1 MVNPLPIKQG
11 LNPTRAQ
18 VPPEWP
24 DPIMA
29 SDFLWHL
36 VSHQRHRAD
45 HDDFSAVLARFAVG
59 EVVGDGGTPLQ
70 PDTPLRPGTF
80 ISFYKHPAAERQVP
94 GELTVLHHDKNIL
107 VVDKPPFLATMPR
120 GQHIRQTATVKARVQ
135 LNNPELSPC
144 HRLDRLTRGVLMFT
158 TRKELRGAYQ
168 TMFDR
173 RLPSKIYEALTP
185 LPQDAPFAPH
195 PDFSEWRS
203 WDTPTADTPWVVHH
217 RMIKIRGRLSTYLE
231 LGKPNAETHISGMR
245 IEHREGKDVCVWRM
259 QPRTGKT
266 HQLRVV
272 LRALGLPIINDPL
285 YAELSDRALVDP
297 TAALP
302 SPPQVE
308 DEDFQKPMGLIAK
321 ELHFTDPLSGE
332 QRSFSSRV
340 RELKLASRRS
350 C

>member
-18 VPPEWP
+18 VPQHWPEP
-24 DPIMA
+24 VSA
-29 SDFLWHL
+29 ADFVWHL

-45 HDDFSAVLARFAVG
+45 HDDFAAVLARFAAG
-59 EVVGDGGTPLQ
+59 EVVGDGGAPLL

-80 ISFYKHPAAERQVP
+80 ISFYKYPAAERQVP
-94 GELTVLHHDKNIL
+94 GELTVLHRDDNIV

-135 LNNPELSPC
+135 LDNPELSPC

-158 TRKELRGAYQ
+158 ARQSVRGAYQ
-168 TMFDR
+168 TLFDR
-173 RLPSKIYEALTP
+173 RVPSKVYEALTP
-185 LPQDAPFAPH
+185 LPDEAPFAPH
-195 PDFSEWRS
+195 PDFADWRS
-203 WDTPTADTPWVVHH
+203 WHAPTPETPWVLRH

-231 LGKPNAETHISGMR
+231 PGEPNAETHITGMR
-245 IEHREGKDVCVWRM
+245 VEHREGRDVCVWRM
-259 QPRTGKT
+259 QPHTGKT

-285 YAELSDRALVDP
+285 YAELSDAALVDP
-297 TAALP
+297 AAALP
-302 SPPQVE
+302 SPPHVE
-308 DEDFQKPMGLIAK
+308 DEDFTAPMGLIAK

-332 QRSFSSRV
+332 RRVFVSRF
-340 RELKLASRRS
+340 
-350 C
+350 